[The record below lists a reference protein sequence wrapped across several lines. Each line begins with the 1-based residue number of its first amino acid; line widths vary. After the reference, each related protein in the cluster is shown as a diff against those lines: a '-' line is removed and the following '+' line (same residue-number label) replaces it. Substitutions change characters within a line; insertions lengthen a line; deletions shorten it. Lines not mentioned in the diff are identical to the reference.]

1 MGDAVAQPNLPYFNG
16 ASNAQ
21 SANNIGSSLILNPE
35 FSNLSQNNTLVKSDI
50 S

>member
-1 MGDAVAQPNLPYFNG
+1 LGYAVAQPNLQYFNS

-35 FSNLSQNNTLVKSDI
+35 FGNLSQNNTLVKSKI